1 MIVVITFDM
10 FQTECS
16 WDFLRIYNVDAST
29 GSSTLLAQVCGN
41 RTLQIPYD
49 RFVSSGP
56 SVVLDFSSDRDVE
69 SRGFIA
75 RYRYVSRCNGNCY
88 GGGVCVNGQCQCYR
102 NRTGTLCEQNRV
114 SSPLLTPR
122 HQHAAVYDAGHDA
135 MYLTGGQNMVGSTL
149 PWDLLR
155 MDLATGQWQSLF
167 AANGPSA
174 RYGHAMVMLH
184 SQLYMFG
191 GVVRNYGSTSDL
203 WRFDVQ
209 QQTWSLVQPVA
220 NGVAPPALDWPTVVT
235 AEQEGL
241 IFVLGGWTTVSGA
254 MYPSRLMFAYSPS
267 TNAWEQRNSSSHPF
281 ASFAATLGAP
291 AIYRPES
298 RFIHVFAHRT
308 VQSYHVPSDLW
319 YYDLV
324 GPDSLPVGA
333 YVYST
338 ASLHPATGGNHALL
352 FGGQLSPMQLL
363 GAGDECMSP
372 TVKVFDL
379 DCFEVVA
386 QQVVPGKGRTG
397 HSAIARQ
404 DGSLVIAAG
413 HNGQDLADV
422 VTVPVA
428 APADPPGLRSVCRA
442 TNWCARSNDCDDCV
456 MKPGCG
462 WCNGRCKYGCTT
474 SQCPQRALIYLNQPH
489 AASLTVGDA
498 TTFKIWINE
507 PDLPIFFTLES
518 TNGAFVTMS
527 VINRD
532 GLADLAQSTSSLAS
546 RLFYAADP
554 RRWGG
559 WYVLQVEATGVTD
572 AKFRVIVGTQPYNG
586 NDPLLTF
593 LPTSAAQLGVIIG
606 LLLISSSAAM
616 AINRLRRQSRLA
628 AAGGGP
634 SRPGAPPK
642 RFALMYL
649 IKGDDLHRHAQF
661 PGLSRQVKSTASL
674 DEWPGND
681 ESRVGADAAI
691 GTETAARTVVGSDE
705 HLHAA
710 PSSDRGE
717 LDEWIAN
724 TVPISAELYTP
735 PPPGA
740 LSKPTKPEPPRPTS
754 PPLTPSSPP
763 AAPQFRDLIALAP
776 VSPPPA
782 PTVPMAAYVT
792 SPVVFTTYL
801 VVFPGNEVEQG
812 LPVIT
817 VATAAHLVDPIRD
830 DTEGK
835 KGATGMSWWRKW
847 IRSSASPVSA
857 VSSPE
862 QVPLRT
868 AAGSPSRL

>member
-1 MIVVITFDM
+1 MIVLMTFDM

-16 WDFLRIYNVDAST
+16 WDFLRIYNVDANT

-75 RYRYVSRCNGNCY
+75 RYRYVSRCDNNCH
-88 GGGVCVNGQCQCYR
+88 GGGVCVNGQCQCYL
-102 NRTGTLCEQNRV
+102 NRTGTLCEHSRA

-135 MYLTGGQNMVGSTL
+135 MYLSGGQNMLGSTL

-155 MDLATGQWQSLF
+155 VDLTTGQWQSIF

-174 RYGHAMVMLH
+174 RYGHAMFMFN

-191 GVVRNYGSTSDL
+191 GVVRNYGSTNEL

-220 NGVAPPALDWPTVVT
+220 NGVAPPALDWPTVVA

-241 IFVLGGWTTVSGA
+241 IFVLGGWTAVSGA

-267 TNAWEQRNSSSHPF
+267 TNTWEQRNSSSHPF

-324 GPDSLPVGA
+324 GPDTLPVGA
-333 YVYST
+333 YVYSA

-372 TVKVFDL
+372 TIKVIDL

-386 QQVVPGKGRTG
+386 QQAVPGKGRTG
-397 HSAIARQ
+397 HSAIARG

-422 VTVPVA
+422 VAVPVA
-428 APADPPGLRSVCRA
+428 APADPPGLRSVCRS

-474 SQCPQRALIYLNQPH
+474 SQCPQRVPISLSQPH

-507 PDLPIFFTLES
+507 PDLPIYLTLES

-527 VINRD
+527 LINRD
-532 GLADLAQSTSSLAS
+532 GLADLAQSTSSLAA
-546 RLFYAADP
+546 RIFYAADP

-572 AKFRVIVGTQPYNG
+572 AKFRVIVGTQPYDNS
-586 NDPLLTF
+586 DPLSTF
-593 LPTSAAQLGVIIG
+593 LPTSAAQLGGIIG
-606 LLLISSSAAM
+606 LLLISA
-616 AINRLRRQSRLA
+616 SRG
-628 AAGGGP
+628 AGGP
-634 SRPGAPPK
+634 NRPDAPPK
-642 RFALMYL
+642 RLALMYL

-674 DEWPGND
+674 DEWAGND
-681 ESRVGADAAI
+681 GSPRAPNRGDW
-691 GTETAARTVVGSDE
+691 GPTPGARTDAGSDE
-705 HLHAA
+705 QLHA

-717 LDEWIAN
+717 LDEWIASA
-724 TVPISAELYTP
+724 VPISAELYTP

-740 LSKPTKPEPPRPTS
+740 LSKPTTPEPPRPAS
-754 PPLTPSSPP
+754 PPPTPSTPP
-763 AAPQFRDLIALAP
+763 VAPQFRDLIALAP

-782 PTVPMAAYVT
+782 PTLPMAAYLT
-792 SPVVFTTYL
+792 SPVVLTTYL

-817 VATAAHLVDPIRD
+817 VATAAHLVDPVRD
-830 DTEGK
+830 ETEGK
-835 KGATGMSWWRKW
+835 KIVTGVSWWRKW
-847 IRSSASPVSA
+847 IRSASPA
-857 VSSPE
+857 RAMSPSE
-862 QVPLRT
+862 QVPLRM
-868 AAGSPSRL
+868 AAGSPSQL